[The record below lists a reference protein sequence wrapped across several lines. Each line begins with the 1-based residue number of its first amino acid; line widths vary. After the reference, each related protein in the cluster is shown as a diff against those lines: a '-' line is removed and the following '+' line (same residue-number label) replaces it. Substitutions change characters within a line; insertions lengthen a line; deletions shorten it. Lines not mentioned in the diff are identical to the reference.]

1 MFPEI
6 PQLRHRR
13 RPKDT
18 VSKKQLEMQGYTPI
32 TGISKT
38 CQESLDVDV
47 EDRRACG
54 RVEIR
59 QTPGIQAAKFA
70 LCFCEGLS
78 FS

>member
-6 PQLRHRR
+6 PELRHRR

-32 TGISKT
+32 TGTSKT

-54 RVEIR
+54 ALRSDKLQAFR
-59 QTPGIQAAKFA
+59 QRNL
-70 LCFCEGLS
+70 LCVS
-78 FS
+78 ARA